1 MTGITDI
8 REMKARI
15 LVFGVG
21 GAGGN
26 AVNNMIASGLQGVEF
41 IVANTDAQALTSSRA
56 ERIIQMGT
64 QVTKGLGAG
73 AQPEVGYAAAE
84 EAIDVIRDHLSGANM
99 VFVTA
104 GMGGG
109 TGTGAAP
116 VIARTARELGILT
129 IGVVTKPFHFEGQR
143 RMRFAEAGIAELL
156 KAVDTLLV
164 IPNQNLFRVAN
175 EKTSF
180 ADAFA
185 LADQVLY
192 SGVACISD
200 LIVKEGLINLDFA
213 DVLSVMREKGKAM
226 MGRGEASGPKRVLN
240 AAVAAI
246 SNPLIEDPSIKRA
259 SGLIISITGG
269 RDLMLFE
276 VDEAATRIREE
287 VDEDANIIV
296 GATFD
301 ESLEG
306 IVRVSVVA
314 TGIDNLGATCQTQP
328 ADTLTELAA
337 RLRNDNLRNAERI
350 ERSAPLPQ
358 LRSPALRPAVRH
370 GEGLPAK
377 PVPELARRVVPRGLD
392 TYGRLSAVRN
402 SIEQAV
408 LDIPTFLGRRAN

>member
-1 MTGITDI
+1 MTSITDI

-15 LVFGVG
+15 IVFGVG

-26 AVNNMIASGLQGVEF
+26 AVNNMIGSGLQGVEF
-41 IVANTDAQALTSSRA
+41 IVANTDAQALTMSRA
-56 ERIIQMGT
+56 QRIIQMGA
-64 QVTKGLGAG
+64 QVTQGLGAG
-73 AQPEVGYAAAE
+73 SQPEVGRAAAE

-116 VIARTARELGILT
+116 VIAKTARELGILT
-129 IGVVTKPFHFEGQR
+129 IGVVTKPFQFEGQR

-175 EKTSF
+175 EKTTF

-213 DVLSVMREKGKAM
+213 DVLSVMCEKGKAM
-226 MGRGEASGPKRVLN
+226 MGRGEASGAKRVLN

-269 RDLMLFE
+269 KDLKLYE

-287 VDEDANIIV
+287 VDQDANIIV

-301 ESLEG
+301 EALEG
-306 IVRVSVVA
+306 LIRVSVVA
-314 TGIDNLGATCQTQP
+314 TGIDQAALSRPVSAPEARIAELTQKLR
-328 ADTLTELAA
+328 ADQIRADQQRTTSDRVE
-337 RLRNDNLRNAERI
+337 RNASQVPQAI
-350 ERSAPLPQ
+350 PAMAPQ
-358 LRSPALRPAVRH
+358 LTPDAIGSAAKAAV
-370 GEGLPAK
+370 A
-377 PVPELARRVVPRGLD
+377 A
-392 TYGRLSAVRN
+392 
-402 SIEQAV
+402 
-408 LDIPTFLGRRAN
+408 